1 MTERLPTT
9 DADLEA
15 ITVGPVQRLES
26 GGYVLRIREPDWH
39 EHRMFKGPDINVNSH
54 VFSAGNAE
62 IDRMI
67 GFRDRLRTHPDELQ
81 RYLNAKRVLAAR
93 DWAFVQ
99 HYADAKSEVVEEI
112 MARGKREAAGA
123 PG

>member
-1 MTERLPTT
+1 MRPLRRSRS
-9 DADLEA
+9 
-15 ITVGPVQRLES
+15 GWSSGWES

-39 EHRMFKGPDINVNSH
+39 EHRMFKGPDINVNLH